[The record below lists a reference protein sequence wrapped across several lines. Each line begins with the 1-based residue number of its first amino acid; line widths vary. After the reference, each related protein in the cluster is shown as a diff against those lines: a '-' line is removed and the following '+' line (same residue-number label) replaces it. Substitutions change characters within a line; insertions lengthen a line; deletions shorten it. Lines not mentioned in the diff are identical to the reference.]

1 MYQFFYKSSHFSKDN
16 FSLYTGHFNCARLSI
31 DTNGNTIF
39 NCNGTYCS
47 NFGYNFLTACN
58 GSILSGTHTM
68 GNMGAGTTCA
78 TPYWCSNGGVGGA
91 LRMEFNWA
99 TGAYINW
106 TNHNN
111 CTPFLLS
118 YSTNSITKHCFDYNG
133 NACHS
138 GIVIAN
144 GYQGAAFSTLSA
156 GGGTGVA
163 SFDTITRSGVGLYEV
178 AITANPNAGGS
189 DYVDYWYGHLIIG
202 RGYSGTVTDF
212 ITWCQE
218 SPPPR
223 CLYPSGGGGMT
234 VTACM
239 YYSGAEYSC
248 ISRDG
253 SYTIR
258 FKISGYNSS
267 YTGANT
273 TVYLKYLA

>member
-1 MYQFFYKSSHFSKDN
+1 VIDLSLGLKYAVLPKKSSAFLIS
-16 FSLYTGHFNCARLSI
+16 SSI
-31 DTNGNTIF
+31 KLI
-39 NCNGTYCS
+39 S
-47 NFGYNFLTACN
+47 CN
-58 GSILSGTHTM
+58 GSILSGAHIM

-178 AITANPNAGGS
+178 AVYANPNAGGS
-189 DYVDYWYGHLIIG
+189 DYVDFWYGHLIIG
-202 RGYSGTVTDF
+202 RGYSGEVKDF

-239 YYSGAEYSC
+239 YYSGAEYSS

-273 TVYLKYLA
+273 TVYLKSIA